1 MATHYR
7 EHTAADAPHR
17 ATGPAAPPTGSAA
30 DGAYD
35 PTAGAG
41 VGPGPAAG
49 STLEEEPSI
58 GDLVG
63 AISKDFSRLVRD
75 EIELAKAE
83 IKQDSAKAGK
93 AAGMLGG
100 AGYAGHL
107 VLLLGSLTV
116 IFALANVLDPAWAA
130 LIVTGA
136 WAIAGAILF
145 VMGRKR
151 MRAVNFKP
159 EQTMET
165 LKEDARWVR
174 NPTT

>member
-7 EHTAADAPHR
+7 GQTAADAPQR
-17 ATGPAAPPTGSAA
+17 ATGPAAPPSGQTT
-30 DGAYD
+30 DGVFD
-35 PTAGAG
+35 PTAG
-41 VGPGPAAG
+41 PGHVAG
-49 STLEEEPSI
+49 STLEEKQSVGE
-58 GDLVG
+58 LVG
-63 AISKDFSRLVRD
+63 AISKDLSRLVRD

-116 IFALANVLDPAWAA
+116 IFALANVMDAAWAA
-130 LIVTGA
+130 LIVTGV

-145 VMGRKR
+145 VTGRKR

-159 EQTMET
+159 EQTVET
-165 LKEDARWVR
+165 LKEDARWAR